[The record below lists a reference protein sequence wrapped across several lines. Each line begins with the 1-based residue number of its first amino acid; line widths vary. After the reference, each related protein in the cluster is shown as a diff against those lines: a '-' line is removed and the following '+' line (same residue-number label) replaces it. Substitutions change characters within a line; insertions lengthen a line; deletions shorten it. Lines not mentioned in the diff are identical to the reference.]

1 MNVSKLNDQYYY
13 YKEPIGYGSFSIIY
27 KGYSIHSSKPLA
39 IKRIT
44 KIIDMKYFHN
54 EVDLMKQ
61 LDHPNILKL
70 YDVVK
75 TNGNIYLILE
85 YYE

>member
-44 KIIDMKYFHN
+44 KIIDMK
-54 EVDLMKQ
+54 
-61 LDHPNILKL
+61 
-70 YDVVK
+70 
-75 TNGNIYLILE
+75 
-85 YYE
+85 